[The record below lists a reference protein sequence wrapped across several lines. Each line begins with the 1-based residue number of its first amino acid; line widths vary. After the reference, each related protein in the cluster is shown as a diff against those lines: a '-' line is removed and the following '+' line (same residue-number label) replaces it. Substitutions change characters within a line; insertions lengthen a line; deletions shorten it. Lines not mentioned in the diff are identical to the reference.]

1 MTRATTSVP
10 PGPGE
15 GPWPADG
22 TVLITGATGALGAAV
37 ARHLVTEHGVRD
49 LLLVGRRGDAAPGAV
64 ELRSQLGEL
73 GARATIAACDV
84 ADRAALAALLD
95 TVPADRPLTAVV
107 HAAGVLDD
115 RVFDALTPESL
126 EAVLRPKADAA
137 RHLSDLTRDLDLAA
151 FVLFS
156 SVQGLLGGAGQA
168 NYAAA
173 NTYLDALAQHRRAGG
188 LVATSLAWGPWAE
201 GGMAAGLGE
210 TDRRRF
216 ARVGIHAL
224 TPGQGLRLLDAALAS
239 GDACSVP
246 LALDTAA
253 LRAAGT
259 GVPPLLRGLV
269 PARVR
274 EAAGSGPST
283 SGETPGAR
291 LVARL
296 VELDAPAQEKQL
308 LALVRTE
315 AAAVLNYDR
324 AETVDARRSFKE
336 LGADSLSAVELRNR
350 LGRATGLRLS
360 ATVVFDHPTPTA
372 LAGRLRAELFPAAG
386 PDVTESGEDRA
397 HDTVPDGPDPAADAE
412 ELAAEEELID
422 AMDVA
427 ELVRM
432 AREGIES

>member
-1 MTRATTSVP
+1 
-10 PGPGE
+10 
-15 GPWPADG
+15 
-22 TVLITGATGALGAAV
+22 
-37 ARHLVTEHGVRD
+37 
-49 LLLVGRRGDAAPGAV
+49 
-64 ELRSQLGEL
+64 
-73 GARATIAACDV
+73 
-84 ADRAALAALLD
+84 
-95 TVPADRPLTAVV
+95 
-107 HAAGVLDD
+107 
-115 RVFDALTPESL
+115 
-126 EAVLRPKADAA
+126 
-137 RHLSDLTRDLDLAA
+137 
-151 FVLFS
+151 
-156 SVQGLLGGAGQA
+156 
-168 NYAAA
+168 
-173 NTYLDALAQHRRAGG
+173 
-188 LVATSLAWGPWAE
+188 
-201 GGMAAGLGE
+201 MAAGLGE

-372 LAGRLRAELFPAAG
+372 LAGRLWAELFPAAG